1 MSAAIYRLLLR
12 LYPEEIRRRWEEEM
26 VETFALQLA
35 DAWQDARWRGAFAV
49 WRCALAEIFQIAL
62 PLQLARE
69 GMAIPIV
76 SLASSGAVFFG
87 LTWALGN
94 SLALRLLYHRLLD
107 KLGG

>member
-35 DAWQDARWRGAFAV
+35 DGWWDAWCCAV
-49 WRCALAEIFQIAL
+49 GEIFQIAL